1 MTLEQHAATTR
12 DMVPHIATL
21 QRLASTCKHVVEFGV
36 RTGVSTWALLDA
48 IPPDGELRSW
58 DIAPLMTP
66 DRCRDDPRW
75 TLTMGDS
82 LKADVPWRPDL
93 VFIDTSHRYR
103 QTLGELQ
110 WAGERDAG
118 LIVLHDWALEDV
130 RRAVADFCT
139 WTPYHAQGEEL
150 SEWGMVWLAR

>member
-21 QRLASTCKHVVEFGV
+21 QRLAAGARHVVEFGV

-48 IPPDGELRSW
+48 IAEDGTLLSW
-58 DIAPLMTP
+58 DIAPMMTP
-66 DRCRDDPRW
+66 DRCRFDPRW

-82 LKADVPWRPDL
+82 LRAEVPWAPDL
-93 VFIDTSHRYR
+93 VFIDTSHRYA

-110 WAGERDAG
+110 LAGSWGTET
-118 LIVLHDWALEDV
+118 IVLHDWNLPEV
-130 RRAVADFCT
+130 RSASAEFCLRSS
-139 WTPYHAQGEEL
+139 YHVVGEEP
-150 SEWGMVWLAR
+150 SEWGMAWLRR